1 MAPILYKLLASSV
14 LSIFAFLLLWLK
26 GNMNKQYIKFI
37 LICFP
42 FIAITLLPSIGY
54 PTIFDITTLIFV
66 LFFYK
71 PRNYKGVSMKNYI
84 YILLL
89 FFISL
94 IFGGIGAESMSYNT
108 MPDLVQLICVFAFI
122 KILFDEIMI
131 DLNFHDQLINLLNLT
146 VILSLLFLLGQFIFG
161 PQFSYDKT
169 PNVNVLQGDN
179 IRFPSFFQD
188 PQKYAQFLSAGF
200 FISLIQTSFR
210 NTTKWTFYL
219 LPIAIFVALLFSGG
233 RAGLLGLLLGV
244 SLILILGNSKYRIAI
259 IIAIMGVL
267 LISTQ
272 YASQI
277 PIFNRE
283 STFSDSYEFRFEIW
297 RDAFEIFK
305 THPLFGIGIGNYAA
319 YVTIHNPDQYWVANN
334 IYTAYDHPESGYLKL
349 LTEFGMIGFLAFFS
363 LIIIPIIKGL
373 KHYFN
378 TRDYTS
384 LLIIAAILSWIV
396 GFTTVYSL
404 SDIRIALYIAIITIL
419 LIIRYK
425 LKLVNASI

>member
-94 IFGGIGAESMSYNT
+94 TFGGIGAESMSYNT

>member
-146 VILSLLFLLGQFIFG
+146 VIFSLLFLLGQFIFG